1 MKELDDEKFAKDLE
15 KLFAGEEKKRQEQ
28 FEKDFKA
35 AKALQETEEK
45 ELQRLLTEEKTRRA
59 FSDGPGYWV
68 ENLPKGKQSRRVPIA
83 PGAELYLMVEEKFS
97 KCGRTIKTLDYIQ
110 NPTVWKNYFEAKKA
124 TGIPEVWRFHGTPY
138 TNVDGI
144 CQKGFLTSKDLAGR
158 GTTIW
163 SAEAASYS
171 IGYSNKG
178 PGPDGTLY
186 MFLCRV
192 LSTTATISTVQNQN
206 HMYPEFIITYK

>member
-97 KCGRTIKTLDYIQ
+97 KYGRTIKRFDYIQ
-110 NPTVWKNYFEAKKA
+110 NPMVWKSYFEAKKA
-124 TGIPEVWRFHGTPY
+124 TGIPEIWRFLGTPP
-138 TNVDGI
+138 TKVDGI
-144 CQKGFLTSKDLAGR
+144 YQKGFTNKDL
-158 GTTIW
+158 
-163 SAEAASYS
+163 
-171 IGYSNKG
+171 NKG
-178 PGPDGTLY
+178 PDDGTLD

-192 LSTTATISTVQNQN
+192 LSTATISTVQNRN
-206 HMYPEFIITYK
+206 RVHPEFSITYK